1 MTSDTQVEMNLP
13 QELKA
18 KLDVAK
24 NLLMQDEY
32 EQSVETCVSLL
43 EEAVAHYDGDDLHP
57 ALGLVWYIYG
67 KALLGLSMSNAANL
81 FGDAVKDAD
90 DSNLQQI
97 LEETSGAEGQEE
109 EDEEQWEDDE
119 NDNDGADDSDEN
131 YGDGKQNQ
139 NDDYDDAWQALE
151 TSRLIYEKLVSGLRP
166 NDDSPHLLQL
176 ADIYNALGDL
186 GTEMENFEAALAD
199 YDKSYGIKKTLSQS
213 NDSFLR
219 ELSELHFRKA
229 IVCELKNDF
238 KSAIAEMDQSKSIL
252 NSFINTKKASGED
265 VSEVESLLPELDEKL
280 ADLKSQSEQKGLNLS
295 DNEPQPQTT
304 IGFQSSSKTIS
315 AVNEVQSLDG
325 LIKQKSVQFATTS
338 MKIKRKDQDETLQE
352 AGPSTVSSP
361 KKSKQ

>member
-13 QELKA
+13 HELKA

-32 EQSVETCVSLL
+32 EQSVETSVSLL

-90 DSNLQQI
+90 DSNLQQV
-97 LEETSGAEGQEE
+97 LEEASGAEGQE

-119 NDNDGADDSDEN
+119 NDNDSPDDSDEN
-131 YGDGKQNQ
+131 DGDGNQGQ

-151 TSRLIYEKLVSGLRP
+151 TSRLIYEKLVAGLRS
-166 NDDSPHLLQL
+166 DDSSPHLLQL

-186 GTEMENFEAALAD
+186 GTEMENFEAALMD

-213 NDSFLR
+213 NVSFLR
-219 ELSELHFRKA
+219 ELSELQFRKA
-229 IVCELKNDF
+229 IVYELQNDF
-238 KSAIAEMDQSKSIL
+238 KSAISEMHQSKSVL

-265 VSEVESLLPELDEKL
+265 VTEVESLLPELDEKM
-280 ADLKSQSEQKGLNLS
+280 ADLKSQLEQKSLVQES
-295 DNEPQPQTT
+295 ADEPQPQTS

-315 AVNEVQSLDG
+315 TVNEVKSLDG
-325 LIKQKSVQFATTS
+325 LIKQKSVQSAATS
-338 MKIKRKDQDETLQE
+338 MKIKRKDQDETQQE
-352 AGPSTVSSP
+352 AGSSTVSSP

>member
-1 MTSDTQVEMNLP
+1 MTSDAQVEMNLP

-43 EEAVAHYDGDDLHP
+43 EDAVAHYDGEDLHP

-97 LEETSGAEGQEE
+97 LEETSGAEGQE
-109 EDEEQWEDDE
+109 QEDDE
-119 NDNDGADDSDEN
+119 NDNDGADGSDEN
-131 YGDGKQNQ
+131 DGDGKQDQ

-151 TSRLIYEKLVSGLRP
+151 TSRLIYEKLVSGLRS

-229 IVCELKNDF
+229 IVYELQNDF

-252 NSFINTKKASGED
+252 NSFINAKKAQGED
-265 VSEVESLLPELDEKL
+265 VTEVESLLPELDEKM
-280 ADLKSQSEQKGLNLS
+280 ADLKSQSEQKVLDQS

-315 AVNEVQSLDG
+315 TVNEVQSLDG
-325 LIKQKSVQFATTS
+325 LIKQKSVQSVATS